1 MAGTRDRN
9 RLSGP
14 WPTLAHGPDY
24 DASGRKPVT
33 MAFALLVPD
42 NAVVVCC
49 ASGPGSRVFFAS
61 TNRGNSC
68 LRRQPRKKSA
78 GALLGTKTGLHAD
91 SITTPA
97 ITAHDLFE
105 AESGPLKLK
114 WVAGEAGKKRPLEP
128 TTAKFPGM
136 ALVGHLNFVHPNR
149 IQVIGQAETAYLSR
163 LSGKEAETAIHQL
176 FACDK
181 TAAVI
186 VTNNRK
192 ITPDLITAADK
203 AARALFS
210 SALPSPL
217 VIDHL
222 QYYLTRALAPRLTVH
237 GVYMEVMGM
246 GVLITG
252 ESGIGKSELALELLS
267 RNHRLIADDAVEFV
281 RVGPDV
287 LVGQCPTLLSDYLEV
302 RGLGIL
308 DIRLMFG
315 ETAVRHKKKLHLIV
329 RLESIQRQKMSKIDR
344 LQSKQ
349 LARTILDVEIPEVA
363 LFVGPGRNLAV
374 LVEAATRAYILR
386 MWGFDPLE
394 DFMKRQQDHMNNAG
408 GSQPVKRGALAGDAL
423 RKARNNID

>member
-1 MAGTRDRN
+1 MRRKPRKRLTRVSPE
-9 RLSGP
+9 LKSGP
-14 WPTLAHGPDY
+14 I
-24 DASGRKPVT
+24 
-33 MAFALLVPD
+33 
-42 NAVVVCC
+42 
-49 ASGPGSRVFFAS
+49 
-61 TNRGNSC
+61 
-68 LRRQPRKKSA
+68 
-78 GALLGTKTGLHAD
+78 AD
-91 SITTPA
+91 PKTTPMV
-97 ITAHDLFE
+97 TAHDLFE

-114 WVAGEAGKKRPLEP
+114 WVAGETGKGRLLEP

-149 IQVIGQAETAYLSR
+149 IQVIGEAELAYLAR
-163 LSGKEAETAIHQL
+163 LGKPEREEATYNL
-176 FACDK
+176 FSCKK
-181 TAAVI
+181 TSIVI
-186 VTNNRK
+186 VAGGKK
-192 ITPDLITAADK
+192 ITPDLIAA
-203 AARALFS
+203 ANEAGLALFS
-210 SALPSPL
+210 STLPSPL

-222 QYYLTRALAPRLTVH
+222 QYYLTRALAPRVTVH

-252 ESGIGKSELALELLS
+252 ASGIGKSELALELLS

-287 LVGQCPTLLSDYLEV
+287 IVGQCPTLLSDFLEV

-329 RLESIQRQKMSKIDR
+329 RLESMQRMKMSKIDR

-349 LARTILDVEIPEVA
+349 QTRSIMDVDIPEVA

-374 LVEAATRAYILR
+374 LVETATRAYILR

-394 DFMKRQQDHMNNAG
+394 EFMKRHHEHMNSHGAG
-408 GSQPVKRGALAGDAL
+408 PAAAPAGDTL
-423 RKARNNID
+423 RKARNKVD

>member
-1 MAGTRDRN
+1 M
-9 RLSGP
+9 S
-14 WPTLAHGPDY
+14 
-24 DASGRKPVT
+24 
-33 MAFALLVPD
+33 
-42 NAVVVCC
+42 
-49 ASGPGSRVFFAS
+49 
-61 TNRGNSC
+61 
-68 LRRQPRKKSA
+68 
-78 GALLGTKTGLHAD
+78 
-91 SITTPA
+91 TPA
-97 ITAHDLFE
+97 VTAHDLFE

-114 WVAGEAGKKRPLEP
+114 WVGGEAGRNRLLEP

-149 IQVIGQAETAYLSR
+149 VQVIGQAELAYLSDLDNEER
-163 LSGKEAETAIHQL
+163 KKAIRNL
-176 FACDK
+176 FTCDK
-181 TAAVI
+181 TSVVI
-186 VTNNRK
+186 ATNNRK
-192 ITPDLITAADK
+192 IPADLIAAADETSL
-203 AARALFS
+203 ALFAS
-210 SALPSPL
+210 SVASPM

-222 QYYLTRALAPRLTVH
+222 QYYLTRALAPRITVH

-308 DIRLMFG
+308 DVRLMFG

-329 RLESIQRQKMSKIDR
+329 RLETIQRQKMSKIDR
-344 LQSKQ
+344 LQAKR
-349 LARTILDVEIPEVA
+349 LARAILDVEIPEVS

-374 LVEAATRAYILR
+374 LVEAATRAYILH

-394 DFMKRQQDHMNNAG
+394 DFMKRHEQHMNNHNNPNR
-408 GSQPVKRGALAGDAL
+408 PVPRGTLTGDAL
-423 RKARNNID
+423 RKARSKVD

>member
-1 MAGTRDRN
+1 MR
-9 RLSGP
+9 
-14 WPTLAHGPDY
+14 
-24 DASGRKPVT
+24 RK
-33 MAFALLVPD
+33 L
-42 NAVVVCC
+42 
-49 ASGPGSRVFFAS
+49 
-61 TNRGNSC
+61 
-68 LRRQPRKKSA
+68 RKKSA
-78 GALLGTKTGLHAD
+78 SASLATKTGLHAD
-91 SITTPA
+91 SINTPA
-97 ITAHDLFE
+97 VTTRDLFE

-114 WVAGEAGKKRPLEP
+114 WVAGETGQKRLLEP

-149 IQVIGQAETAYLSR
+149 IQVIGEAELAYLSK
-163 LSGKEAETAIHQL
+163 LSTTEVETAIHQL
-176 FACDK
+176 FTCDK

-192 ITPDLITAADK
+192 VTPDLIAA
-203 AARALFS
+203 ANNVSLALFS
-210 SALPSPL
+210 SSLPSPL

-252 ESGIGKSELALELLS
+252 ASGIGKSELALELLS

-329 RLESIQRQKMSKIDR
+329 RLESILRQKMSKIDR
-344 LQSKQ
+344 LQSTQ
-349 LARTILDVEIPEVA
+349 MTRTILEVEIPEVA

-394 DFMKRQQDHMNNAG
+394 DFMKRHQDHLNNTG
-408 GSQPVKRGALAGDAL
+408 GNQPVKRGALAGEAL
-423 RKARNNID
+423 RKARSKVD

>member
-1 MAGTRDRN
+1 MR
-9 RLSGP
+9 
-14 WPTLAHGPDY
+14 
-24 DASGRKPVT
+24 RKT
-33 MAFALLVPD
+33 
-42 NAVVVCC
+42 
-49 ASGPGSRVFFAS
+49 
-61 TNRGNSC
+61 
-68 LRRQPRKKSA
+68 RKKSA
-78 GALLGTKTGLHAD
+78 SASLATKSGLHAD

-97 ITAHDLFE
+97 VTTHDLFE
-105 AESGPLKLK
+105 AESGALKLK
-114 WVAGEAGKKRPLEP
+114 WVGGEAGKKRLLEP

-149 IQVIGQAETAYLSR
+149 IQVIGEAEIAYLAK
-163 LSGKEAETAIHQL
+163 LSKTEAEKAIHQL
-176 FACDK
+176 FTCDK

-186 VTNNRK
+186 VANNRK
-192 ITPDLITAADK
+192 VASDLIAAADQ
-203 AARALFS
+203 AALALFS
-210 SALPSPL
+210 SSLPSPL

-329 RLESIQRQKMSKIDR
+329 RLESIQRLKMSKIDR

-349 LARTILDVEIPEVA
+349 MTRTIIDVDIPEVA

-394 DFMKRQQDHMNNAG
+394 DFMKRHQNHMNNSG
-408 GSQPVKRGALAGDAL
+408 GNQPVRRGALAGDAL
-423 RKARNNID
+423 RKARSKVD

>member
-1 MAGTRDRN
+1 MTT
-9 RLSGP
+9 P
-14 WPTLAHGPDY
+14 
-24 DASGRKPVT
+24 PVT
-33 MAFALLVPD
+33 A
-42 NAVVVCC
+42 
-49 ASGPGSRVFFAS
+49 
-61 TNRGNSC
+61 
-68 LRRQPRKKSA
+68 Q
-78 GALLGTKTGLHAD
+78 
-91 SITTPA
+91 
-97 ITAHDLFE
+97 DLFE

-114 WVAGEAGKKRPLEP
+114 WVAGEAGQDRLLEP

-149 IQVIGQAETAYLSR
+149 VQVIGEAELAYLAR
-163 LSGKEAETAIHQL
+163 LGKAEHEEAVRNL

-181 TAAVI
+181 TSVVI
-186 VTNNRK
+186 VANVK
-192 ITPDLITAADK
+192 KVASDLIEAANETSL
-203 AARALFS
+203 ALFS
-210 SALPSPL
+210 STLPSPV

-222 QYYLTRALAPRLTVH
+222 QYYLTRALAPRVTVH

-287 LVGQCPTLLSDYLEV
+287 IVGQCPTLLSDFLEV

-329 RLESIQRQKMSKIDR
+329 HLESIQHMKMSKIDR

-349 LARTILDVEIPEVA
+349 RTRSILDVAIPEVA

-386 MWGFDPLE
+386 MWGIDPLE
-394 DFMKRQQDHMNNAG
+394 EFIKRHHEHMNN
-408 GSQPVKRGALAGDAL
+408 RGAGHAAAPAGNAL
-423 RKARNNID
+423 RKARNKVD